1 MQYALIAITDKHR
14 CLVDAHELY
23 VLSQN
28 TVQDSDDF
36 SEQNLSY
43 RLLYGVYKPQPEY
56 DFPRG
61 EIRRHINES
70 LDKWLIH
77 IDGTCVI
84 NLGIEAIELSDSI
97 LLRQCGHCPAPHK
110 SPDVAFA
117 ALVKAPSRFVIR
129 NKSRH
134 AGTAFLRWH
143 NRDVLTTL
151 INRMGLFAFTS
162 EEKRFTRPLTAEN
175 WRERID
181 HRRLLREAQA
191 LR

>member
-1 MQYALIAITDKHR
+1 MQYALMAITETRR

-23 VLSQN
+23 ALSQKI
-28 TVQDSDDF
+28 VQDSDDF
-36 SEQNLSY
+36 SEDALSY

-56 DFPRG
+56 DFPRS
-61 EIRRHINES
+61 EIRRHIDES

-77 IDGTCVI
+77 IDGTRVI

-117 ALVKAPSRFVIR
+117 ALVKAPPRFVVR
-129 NKSRH
+129 NRSRH
-134 AGTAFLRWH
+134 ASTVFLRWH

-151 INRMGLFAFTS
+151 INRKGLFAFTS
-162 EEKRFTRPLTAEN
+162 EEKRVTRPLTPEN

-181 HRRLLREAQA
+181 NPRLLREAQA